1 MTEVIPERPIRPD
14 EIVLFY
20 HNERLHYLRK
30 TLQRGDFE
38 CHKGRI
44 PWEKILQCNYG
55 DVIKTHMGIS
65 FTLLQPSLA
74 DLMIGVK
81 RRTTIAY
88 PKDVGYMLLRA
99 SIAPGVKVAEVGSG
113 SGALTFILAR
123 YVQPDG
129 HVYSFERRPEFLN
142 LARANVERLGV
153 EKFATFELRDVEM
166 QGFGV
171 KDMDVCVVDVPEPW
185 GIVPHAA
192 ESLVGA
198 GRWVSL
204 SPTTEQL
211 QKTRKAL
218 SEHGFTRFEV
228 WEVMMREMLI
238 RPQGARPRE
247 RMISHTIYMAF
258 AEIARI
264 GKDTKEEEQTV
275 DNSPDSNKL
284 TSEV

>member
-1 MTEVIPERPIRPD
+1 MAGITPGEQVF
-14 EIVLFY
+14 FY
-20 HNERLHYLRK
+20 HDERLHYLRRVLEK
-30 TLQRGDFE
+30 GDFE

-44 PWEKILQCNYG
+44 PWGQIIGCNYG
-55 DVIKTHMGIS
+55 EVVKTHMGVS
-65 FTLLQPSLA
+65 FTLLSPSLA

-99 SIAPGVKVAEVGSG
+99 SIAPGVRVAEVGSG

-123 YVQPDG
+123 YVQPQG
-129 HVYSFERRPEFLN
+129 HVYSFERRPEFLEV
-142 LARANVERLGV
+142 AMANVARLGMEEFV
-153 EKFATFELRDVEM
+153 TFELRDVEK

-171 KDMDVCVVDVPEPW
+171 RGIDVCVVDVPEPW

-192 ESLVGA
+192 KALVCA

-211 QKTRKAL
+211 QETRKAL
-218 SEHGFTRFEV
+218 GKHGFTRFEV
-228 WEVMMREMLI
+228 WEVMLREMLI

-247 RMISHTIYMAF
+247 RMISHTAYLAF
-258 AEIARI
+258 AEIAEHNP
-264 GKDTKEEEQTV
+264 DASNAQQTI
-275 DNSPDSNKL
+275 DNSPAGNRLSLQDEES
-284 TSEV
+284 SI